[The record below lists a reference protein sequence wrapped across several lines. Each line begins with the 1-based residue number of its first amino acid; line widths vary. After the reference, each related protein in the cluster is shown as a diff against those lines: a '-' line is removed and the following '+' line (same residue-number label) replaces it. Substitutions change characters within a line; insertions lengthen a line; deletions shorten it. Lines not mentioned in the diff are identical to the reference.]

1 MLGMNLASPPRMTT
15 LFKRILV
22 PLDLSDCSRAALRLA
37 FGLAEVHRSEIDVL
51 LVVPSDDSGTD
62 AQRKLQGFVEASGV
76 PATVVVRSHVDRG
89 DPRECILLAARAK
102 QSDVIVLGTH
112 GRTGRTRSLAGS
124 VAESVV
130 RTAECPVI
138 TIREAA

>member
-1 MLGMNLASPPRMTT
+1 MTT

-76 PATVVVRSHVDRG
+76 PATGSGAQSRRPRRSSRMHPARRPRQAKRRHRPRHAWSHRSHPLARWQRR
-89 DPRECILLAARAK
+89 RERRA
-102 QSDVIVLGTH
+102 H
-112 GRTGRTRSLAGS
+112 GQMPSHYH
-124 VAESVV
+124 
-130 RTAECPVI
+130 P
-138 TIREAA
+138 